1 MQQSTP
7 ATKENWHEDF
17 IKKLAES
24 LKPKVYVE
32 LGLYQCEL
40 FNKIVPYAENLFG
53 VDINPEAGRWMTKSE
68 KTLFF
73 HGTTDEFVEQVKSN
87 NLKIDLLFIDA
98 DHCKE
103 SVLNDFW
110 NYFPYVNDHGIIL
123 LHDTYPKNLQY
134 TDKGYC
140 GDAYLAINE
149 LKNHQDE
156 FELMTI
162 PIHPGL
168 TLIRKRK
175 TQLSW
180 ENSSE
185 NGTTEKI
192 INLENHLNKSIT
204 MPAFASKVKQMFTN
218 ESDIQTI
225 VEIGALDAK
234 DSQYFKEVFPQA
246 KVYAVE
252 ALPDNFNNYMK
263 DLKDITSINA
273 VVSNIDGEVD
283 FFKKRINGIHGIFN
297 RGDEYGTEVIKLK
310 SYRFETLA
318 KKYGIEKIDMLK
330 LDVEGATVEALEGMG
345 ELLTEIKIMHLESE
359 SYPFFKGQKLHG
371 EVVKFLEGKGFSLL
385 ELTSFPIQKGRL
397 QFDSIWINNKY
408 FYSQTITNKR
418 EIKEV
423 GKITSQY
430 KIICISQIYNE
441 LRKENLERFW
451 EYLQPV
457 VDGLVVYDDGS
468 TDGSY
473 EYLLDK
479 AIFILK
485 GGDNDFVNEINHK
498 KVLLEKALELK
509 PDFILWLDADEV
521 LTANAAAEIQNLCK
535 HMDENEIDGMSFH
548 EINLWRSNSWQRTDN
563 SYNDGWFV
571 RLWRVTPDLK
581 FISQEAGLHQQQ
593 YPSSIKKVEKA
604 NKVAVIHYGFASD
617 RSLAFKYLVY
627 RAHGQSGWAL
637 ERLLDEKTL
646 QLKYVSK
653 EIFPDGLFVEDP
665 QPEKR
670 SFEQAVASLEQFR
683 EIVFKPRIS
692 IVCMIYK
699 SVEWLEF
706 VYQQVLK
713 YTDLKDKE
721 FFFIANDASEDVL
734 KYLEENY
741 IPHFVWNNSEEQKKE
756 WYINN
761 VYRAWNFGAEKAK
774 GDYLLFVNSDMAF
787 TPEWFE
793 NLFNKLDGSNCVASR
808 LVESGKLLSGKYGVS
823 KNFGRSVVDYN
834 ENGFIEFAKSISEE
848 TLNDGGLFMPLL
860 IKKEHFMNVGGYPE
874 GNIIPTT
881 DLLKPVIAK
890 QNELCVSGDVV
901 LMQKLALKGIYQ
913 KTAFDSLVYHFQCGE
928 MDSKGSVNTNNKLN
942 RVVIANDYLE
952 GRMGEKTMWGFLLEG
967 LPNSAGVDM
976 DILGSTENFTE
987 NASNYISKNFPNS
1000 SIVIQNATFIDI
1012 LNHNRFTICYLQDNL
1027 RAMGRKSYQQEANL
1041 KRANILVTNS
1051 KLTAL
1056 SYPDYN
1062 FEIIPIGVDDKLFK
1076 PMDKEALRQEFNFP
1090 NKKTGIFVG
1099 DFSETKGWAKVK
1111 DLINNHSEIFW
1122 ILVSKDKQEYKRDN
1136 CRTFN
1141 RIAQDLLAKLLNCSD
1156 FFVLGSPVETQ
1167 CLAAI
1172 EAALCDL
1179 PIIMRNT
1186 GIFADFTESEKAKV
1200 GVFGEDFENALSKI
1214 LQKNFT
1220 PRELM
1225 IEKGFTINGMVN
1237 QWKAVIQKARILRNS
1252 SVKELAKEKLPF
1264 FTVVVPTYNQ
1274 AQYLGE
1280 ALDSLLAQTFQN
1292 WEAII
1297 VNDGS
1302 NDNTLHVMDQYR
1314 ARDKRF
1320 KFFNKENGGVSSALN
1335 VGIKNAVGEWLCW
1348 LSSDDWFEK
1357 DKLETHYN
1365 AILENPDIKFFRS
1378 HWSLFYDETKKRLET
1393 GVWLLEPKPQF
1404 QVTSYFITNYNHGN
1418 SIAIHK
1424 TVFDNVGLFNETMRQ
1439 GQDFDMWVRISS
1451 KYKSHF
1457 INKRTCVTRIHKGQT
1472 TNTFFEGGVFDST
1485 RALIDFLNNNQ
1496 FEALFPFYNLKDPNN
1511 VKNVITEI
1519 LSITVK
1525 YDSFL
1530 YKCGYTTALIDS
1542 MRDWMFRTLPSNQR
1556 KQYFELLEQK
1566 AKEFLE
1572 LPLNEN
1578 LKKVIQKIYSREE
1591 YKYEKYDFI
1600 QGIIDYIKQLLS
1612 NGEQKYAKALE
1623 IYLLKVSPLYPLQPL
1638 KKYSPV
1644 LACYP
1649 QNGKFVE
1656 LKPKQIISWSVNP
1669 HPISSNRIVHRL
1681 KIKCH
1686 QCNSTFKINFD
1697 YQFLPTPY
1705 NEGFICPEC
1714 KTGMHFSDK
1723 NFDKD
1728 LTEFH
1733 RLHVKTSSNENH
1745 SKPKVAFLL
1754 RDTATVGGG
1763 NKIVFKYMDWLKK
1776 LGCQIVIFSYNPKPD
1791 WIKIDYDY
1799 FQITDESSINAG
1811 NIDLFIVVS
1820 IFDLPK
1826 LLNEIPINK
1835 IVHLCQGYEG
1845 YHYGSDYNSVLSD
1858 KHILTKLHA
1867 IPVKNIV
1874 VSKHLVDLFASKFKK
1889 HVEYVPNGVDH
1900 KIFRLNEGKISA
1912 EKSILFVGN
1921 IYHSLKG
1928 FVFLASALRAIQNSV
1943 ERVDNLKLYVVL
1955 GRNVSEQQMI
1965 KKELERNTGC
1975 NVELKF
1981 KLSSTEMSS
1990 LMQKVSLVACSSW
2003 YEGFSLPLIEAMAV
2017 GTPVITTDNMGAESF
2032 CSNNFNSF
2040 VVKYGDLHSL
2050 TDRILAIIKGD
2061 KHLSQ
2066 IINNARKTSLQ
2077 YSEYYSAQDFVK
2089 SFQNLLRREFDDK
2102 KIEGLLSEYII
2113 PELQNINEVF
2123 ESQIP
2128 ARTSIIIPVYNQL
2141 KHTKECLESLSKSLN
2156 EKVKLIV
2163 VNNASTDGTKK
2174 YLESLSDEKF
2184 NLVIINNDENFG
2196 FPKAVN
2202 QGLSISEGAYIIVA
2216 NNDIV
2221 FTKGWLD
2228 KMIGVAES
2236 ETKIG
2241 IVGTMSN
2248 LANGIQMDKKIKYR
2262 TIKEM
2267 HKYAEIISK
2276 KNDDEYLNTPR
2287 IDFLCAL
2294 IKKEV
2299 VDKIGGLDERYS
2311 PGNYDD
2317 DDYCLR
2323 SNIAGFKTVVAQ
2335 NVFIHHHGSKTFFA
2349 NVQQPLASLYEI
2361 NLQKFVQKWGASP
2374 DELWGHIKP
2383 VIQRNYSYPVNSN
2396 RFIQYWE
2403 RAKIQISEK
2412 EYPFA
2417 LESIIEAIAF
2427 YPQNNNIGAEIEYS
2441 GLIDLAGNIALL
2453 TGDYETAKKYFEEE
2467 LQLVPDSS
2475 FACVGLG
2482 EVFFA
2487 QEQFENAKTMFEW
2500 GVKNDSQNEVAAE
2513 KLIRVNELLGLDR
2526 NNNSLVSD
2534 TDELENFLRSA
2545 IVQSQALV
2553 RDGKISEAVYLL
2565 ESNEAKLNEL
2575 LNNGQE
2581 VLIAA
2586 DYFNTIGF
2594 MNLKLGDADKAHSY
2608 FEMALNLDTASS
2620 EACIGLG
2627 EVFFIKEKNEAAK
2640 TMLEWGI
2647 KNNPH
2652 NTAAAELLSRV
2663 NISLGLEKNHN
2674 SFLIGE

>member
-1 MQQSTP
+1 MQQSNP

-17 IKKLAES
+17 IKNLAES

-53 VDINPEAGRWMTKSE
+53 VDINPRAGRWMTKSQ

-103 SVLNDFW
+103 SVLKDFW
-110 NYFPYVNDHGIIL
+110 NYFPYVENHGIIL
-123 LHDTYPKNLQY
+123 LHDTHPKNLQY

-140 GDAYLAINE
+140 GNAYLAIDE

-168 TLIRKRK
+168 TLIRKRNK
-175 TQLSW
+175 QVKWMEEQTKPTV
-180 ENSSE
+180 SE
-185 NGTTEKI
+185 EPI
-192 INLENHLNKSIT
+192 MLEN
-204 MPAFASKVKQMFTN
+204 
-218 ESDIQTI
+218 
-225 VEIGALDAK
+225 
-234 DSQYFKEVFPQA
+234 
-246 KVYAVE
+246 
-252 ALPDNFNNYMK
+252 
-263 DLKDITSINA
+263 
-273 VVSNIDGEVD
+273 
-283 FFKKRINGIHGIFN
+283 KR
-297 RGDEYGTEVIKLK
+297 
-310 SYRFETLA
+310 
-318 KKYGIEKIDMLK
+318 
-330 LDVEGATVEALEGMG
+330 
-345 ELLTEIKIMHLESE
+345 
-359 SYPFFKGQKLHG
+359 
-371 EVVKFLEGKGFSLL
+371 
-385 ELTSFPIQKGRL
+385 
-397 QFDSIWINNKY
+397 
-408 FYSQTITNKR
+408 
-418 EIKEV
+418 
-423 GKITSQY
+423 Y
-430 KIICISQIYNE
+430 KIIVITQVYNE
-441 LRKENLERFW
+441 IRKGNLKRFW
-451 EYLQPV
+451 KYLEPV
-457 VDGLVVYDDGS
+457 IDGLVVYDDGS
-468 TDGSY
+468 TDGSF

-498 KVLLEKALELK
+498 KVLLEKALELN

-535 HMDENEIDGMSFH
+535 HMEENEIDGMSFH

-646 QLKYVSK
+646 QLKNISR
-653 EIFPDGLFVEDP
+653 EIFPDGSFVEDT

-670 SFEQAVASLEQFR
+670 SFEQAAASLEQFR
-683 EIVFKPRIS
+683 EDVFKPRVS

-741 IPHFVWNNSEEQKKE
+741 IPHYVWNNSEEQKKE

-774 GDYLLFVNSDMAF
+774 GDYLLFINSDMAF

-793 NLFNKLDGSNCVASR
+793 NLFNKLNGSNCIASR
-808 LVESGKLLSGKYGVS
+808 LVESGKLLSGQYGIS

-834 ENGFIEFAKSISEE
+834 EDGFVEYAKSISEK

-860 IKKEHFMNVGGYPE
+860 IKREHFMQIGGYPE
-874 GNIIPTT
+874 GNIIPNT
-881 DLLKPVIAK
+881 DIFQPTIAK
-890 QNELCVSGDVV
+890 QGELCTSGDVV
-901 LMQKLALKGIYQ
+901 LMRRLASKGIYH

-928 MDSKGSVNTNNKLN
+928 MDSKGDVNTKRELN
-942 RVVIANDYLE
+942 RVIVANDYLQ

-987 NASNYISKNFPNS
+987 NASNYISKNFPDS

-1012 LNHNRFTICYLQDNL
+1012 LNHDRFTICYLQDNL

-1062 FEIIPIGVDDKLFK
+1062 FEIIPIGVDGNLFK
-1076 PMDKEALRQEFNFP
+1076 PMNKETVREEFNFP

-1122 ILVSKDKQEYKRDN
+1122 ILVSKDNQEYKRDN

-1156 FFVLGSPVETQ
+1156 FFILGSPVETQ

-1200 GVFGEDFENALSKI
+1200 GVFGEDFENALNEIGK
-1214 LQKNFT
+1214 KNFT
-1220 PRELM
+1220 PRKLM
-1225 IEKGFTINGMVN
+1225 IEKGFTINGMIDK
-1237 QWKAVIQKARILRNS
+1237 WKIVIQKARILREGT
-1252 SVKELAKEKLPF
+1252 VKESTKEKLPF

-1274 AQYLGE
+1274 AEYLGA
-1280 ALDSLLAQTFQN
+1280 ALESLLAQTFQN

-1302 NDNTLHVMDQYR
+1302 TDNTRHVMDQYR

-1348 LSSDDWFEK
+1348 LSSDDWFEN

-1365 AILENPDIKFFRS
+1365 AIVEKPEIKFFRS
-1378 HWSLFYDETKKRLET
+1378 HWSLFYEETKKKLET
-1393 GVWLLEPKPQF
+1393 GVWLLEPKIQF
-1404 QVTSYFITNYNHGN
+1404 QMTSFFITNYNHGN

-1424 TVFDNVGLFNETMRQ
+1424 TVFDKVGLFNETMRQ
-1439 GQDFDMWVRISS
+1439 GQDFDMWIRISS
-1451 KYKSHF
+1451 KYKSYF

-1485 RALIDFLNNNQ
+1485 RALIEFLNNNP
-1496 FEALFPFYNLKDPNN
+1496 FEALFPFYDLSNPEYIRD
-1511 VKNVITEI
+1511 VIAEV

-1542 MRDWMFRTLPSNQR
+1542 MRDWMFRTLSNNLRQ
-1556 KQYFELLEQK
+1556 QSFELLEKK
-1566 AKEFLE
+1566 AQEFLE

-1578 LKKVIQKIYSREE
+1578 LKKVIHKTYSKEK
-1591 YKYEKYDFI
+1591 YKYKKYDFV
-1600 QGIIDYIKQLLS
+1600 QGIIEYIKQLLVVG
-1612 NGEQKYAKALE
+1612 NQKYAKALE
-1623 IYLLKVSPLYPLQPL
+1623 TYLLKIFPLYNVQPHQ
-1638 KKYSPV
+1638 KYSPV
-1644 LACYP
+1644 FAGFP
-1649 QNGKFVE
+1649 QNGKFSQ
-1656 LKPKQIISWSVNP
+1656 LKPKQIISWFVNP
-1669 HPISSNRIVHRL
+1669 HPMTLNRIVHEL

-1686 QCNSTFKINFD
+1686 QCDSTFKISFD
-1697 YQFLPTPY
+1697 YQFLPTSY
-1705 NEGFICPEC
+1705 HEDFICPEC
-1714 KTGMHFSDK
+1714 KTGFHFSDK
-1723 NFDKD
+1723 NLDKD
-1728 LTEFH
+1728 LTE
-1733 RLHVKTSSNENH
+1733 SNKSRVNASNGETQ
-1745 SKPKVAFLL
+1745 SVPKVAFLL

-1763 NKIVFKYMDWLKK
+1763 NKIVFKYMDWLKR

-1791 WIKIDYDY
+1791 WIKLDYDY
-1799 FQITDESSINAG
+1799 FQITDESSINPN
-1811 NIDLFIVVS
+1811 NIDLFVVVS
-1820 IFDLPK
+1820 IFDIPK
-1826 LLNEIPINK
+1826 LLNEVPINK
-1835 IVHLCQGYEG
+1835 VAHLCQGYEG
-1845 YHYGSDYNSVLSD
+1845 YHYGNNYPSVRAD
-1858 KHILTKLHA
+1858 KYILTKLHE
-1867 IPVKNIV
+1867 IPVRNIV
-1874 VSKHLVDLFASKFKK
+1874 VSQHLVDLFNEKFRRRA
-1889 HVEYVPNGVDH
+1889 EYIPNGVDH
-1900 KIFRLNEGKISA
+1900 QIFTFTNGNNNRENSV
-1912 EKSILFVGN
+1912 LFVGN
-1921 IYHSLKG
+1921 TFHSLKG
-1928 FVFLASALRAIQNSV
+1928 FIFLASALRAIQNSS
-1943 ERVDNLKLYVVL
+1943 ERIDDLKLYVVF
-1955 GRNVSEQQMI
+1955 GRMINEQQMI
-1965 KKELERNTGC
+1965 KEELERNTGC
-1975 NVELKF
+1975 KVELKF

-1990 LMQKVSLVACSSW
+1990 LMKRVSLVACTSW

-2032 CSNNFNSF
+2032 CVNNYNSF
-2040 VVKYGDLHSL
+2040 IVKYGDLHTL
-2050 TDRILAIIKGD
+2050 TDRVLAIIKNRNNLD
-2061 KHLSQ
+2061 Q
-2066 IINNARKTSLQ
+2066 IINNARRTSLL
-2077 YSEYYSAQDFVK
+2077 YSEYNSAQSLVK
-2089 SFQNLLRREFDDK
+2089 AFQNLLEMEFDYK
-2102 KIEGLLSEYII
+2102 KVDELMSEYKI
-2113 PELQNINEVF
+2113 PEIDNITATVDSQNAVR
-2123 ESQIP
+2123 
-2128 ARTSIIIPVYNQL
+2128 ASIIIPVYNQL
-2141 KHTKECLESLSKSLN
+2141 KYTKECLESLSESLN

-2163 VNNASTDGTKK
+2163 INNASTDGTKQ
-2174 YLESLSDEKF
+2174 YLESLSNERF
-2184 NLVIINNDENFG
+2184 IIQIITNEENLG

-2202 QGLSISEGAYIIVA
+2202 QGLSTSECQYIVVA

-2228 KMIGVAES
+2228 KMIKVAES

-2241 IVGTMSN
+2241 MVGSMSN
-2248 LANGIQMDKKIKYR
+2248 LANGLQMDKKIKYK
-2262 TIKEM
+2262 TMNEM
-2267 HKYAEIISK
+2267 HKYAEVLSK
-2276 KNDDEYLNTPR
+2276 KSDGEYFNTPR

-2299 VDKIGGLDERYS
+2299 LDEVGGLDERYS
-2311 PGNYDD
+2311 LGNFDD

-2323 SNIAGFKTVVAQ
+2323 SNIAGYKTVVAK
-2335 NVFIHHHGSKTFFA
+2335 NVFIHHYGSKTFFA
-2349 NVQQPLASLYEI
+2349 NVQLPLASLYEI
-2361 NLQKFVQKWGASP
+2361 NLQKFIEKWGATP

-2383 VIQRNYSYPVNSN
+2383 VRTRNYFYPVNSN
-2396 RFIQYWE
+2396 KFFQYWE

-2412 EYPFA
+2412 EYIFA
-2417 LESIIEAIAF
+2417 QESIKKAIGF
-2427 YPQNNNIGAEIEYS
+2427 YPHLNNNEAGIDYNA
-2441 GLIDLAGNIALL
+2441 LIDIAGNIALL
-2453 TGDYETAKKYFEEE
+2453 TGDYETAQKYFEEE
-2467 LQLVPDSS
+2467 LSIVPDSS
-2475 FACVGLG
+2475 TACAGLG
-2482 EVFFA
+2482 EVFFT
-2487 QEQFENAKTMFEW
+2487 QELFENSKIMFEW
-2500 GVKNDSQNEVAAE
+2500 AAKNSPEN
-2513 KLIRVNELLGLDR
+2513 KLAQESLSKVNLLLGLEEYH
-2526 NNNSLVSD
+2526 NSL
-2534 TDELENFLRSA
+2534 
-2545 IVQSQALV
+2545 
-2553 RDGKISEAVYLL
+2553 
-2565 ESNEAKLNEL
+2565 
-2575 LNNGQE
+2575 
-2581 VLIAA
+2581 
-2586 DYFNTIGF
+2586 
-2594 MNLKLGDADKAHSY
+2594 
-2608 FEMALNLDTASS
+2608 
-2620 EACIGLG
+2620 
-2627 EVFFIKEKNEAAK
+2627 
-2640 TMLEWGI
+2640 
-2647 KNNPH
+2647 
-2652 NTAAAELLSRV
+2652 
-2663 NISLGLEKNHN
+2663 
-2674 SFLIGE
+2674 LIGE